1 MDVYMVDHRG
11 WFDWR
16 GKGEPEFPPRDMPG
30 IETITFEAETSTVGS
45 NWEVLQDDMAS
56 NGKFGRYHRLFIF
69 CSFVSLPVPDLRGH
83 FP

>member
-1 MDVYMVDHRG
+1 MT
-11 WFDWR
+11 
-16 GKGEPEFPPRDMPG
+16 G

-56 NGKFGRYHRLFIF
+56 NGNFGRYDRLFRF